1 MEKTFYNG
9 LEYETGAELCE
20 KMAQECDTA
29 ILAFST
35 GKDSI
40 AAWLQMRKYFK
51 RIIPYYLYVVPE
63 LSFVEKSL
71 AYYEDFFGCHIYRL
85 PHPSMFR
92 LFSSYVF
99 QPPYRAHT
107 IIEEVYMDQADYNE
121 IVIGDMIRYGG
132 ELPDNAYIGT
142 GVRMAD
148 SPYRRIAVKSHGAIN
163 HNAKKFF
170 PVFDWLKADVIRA
183 IDEAGIKLPVDYHLF
198 GRTFDGLDYRFL
210 KPIQE
215 HYPED
220 YQKILRYFPFAE
232 LEIGRREGFDTIQR
246 RRDEID
252 A

>member
-1 MEKTFYNG
+1 MYDG

-20 KMAQECDTA
+20 KMAKECDTA

-40 AAWLQMRKYFK
+40 AAWLQLKKYFK
-51 RIIPYYLYVVPE
+51 RIIPYYLYVVPK

-71 AYYEDFFGCHIYRL
+71 DYYERFFGCHIYRL

-92 LFSSYVF
+92 IFNAMVF
-99 QPPYRAHT
+99 QPPYRVNV
-107 IIEEVYMDQADYNE
+107 ILNELYMPPDGYTDQT
-121 IVIGDMIRYGG
+121 IGDMIRYGLD
-132 ELPDNAYIGT
+132 LPESAYIAT

-148 SPYRRIAVKSHGAIN
+148 SPYRRIAVKTHGAIN

-170 PVFDWLKADVIRA
+170 PVYDWLKADVIDA
-183 IDEAGIKLPVDYHLF
+183 LDEAKIQLPVDYQLF

-232 LEIGRREGFDTIQR
+232 LEIGRREGLTPYN
-246 RRDEID
+246 
-252 A
+252 AVGVK